1 MLDEPFSALDE
12 YLRWNLEQELL
23 EVLRQF
29 SGPALFVSHSRD
41 EIYRI
46 CGKACVMDQGTS
58 SPVISVRQL
67 FEAPESKAAAVLSG
81 CKNFARAQLAEAD
94 VKKTVY
100 VRDWGEYLTC
110 TGTKAGEICYV
121 GVRSHYIY
129 PVSETEAKTH
139 PDNTFRCRIE
149 KVIDDVFST
158 VIMVMPEHAEQ
169 SEESSRNHFNR
180 IRVET
185 TKEFWRT
192 FCENE
197 HPQES
202 LWLHVDPA
210 DVMVLR

>member
-1 MLDEPFSALDE
+1 M
-12 YLRWNLEQELL
+12 
-23 EVLRQF
+23 
-29 SGPALFVSHSRD
+29 
-41 EIYRI
+41 
-46 CGKACVMDQGTS
+46 
-58 SPVISVRQL
+58 
-67 FEAPESKAAAVLSG
+67 LSG

-192 FCENE
+192 FCEKE